1 VAGSDRLHLIAMVS
15 EILETHPLSAHVDR
29 GLLAACIDLCA
40 ECNET
45 CTVCAD
51 ASLAESDV
59 VEMRRSIRLCLD
71 CADVCVATG
80 RVLARQT
87 DFEHETAKAMLEVC
101 VRACG
106 ICAQECERHAQMHEH
121 CRLCAEVCRRCEA
134 ACSRLLDKV

>member
-1 VAGSDRLHLIAMVS
+1 MVL
-15 EILETHPLSAHVDR
+15 EILETHPLPANVDR
-29 GLLAACIDLCA
+29 VLIAACVDACA
-40 ECNET
+40 ECNPM

-51 ASLAESDV
+51 ASVAEADV
-59 VEMRRSIRLCLD
+59 VEMRRSIRLYLNYT
-71 CADVCVATG
+71 DVCVATG

-87 DFEHETAKAMLEVC
+87 DYEHETAKAMLEAC

-134 ACSRLLDKV
+134 ACSRLLDKA

>member
-1 VAGSDRLHLIAMVS
+1 MGGHVLL
-15 EILETHPLSAHVDR
+15 EILETHPLPAHVDR
-29 GLLAACIDLCA
+29 DLLASCIEACA
-40 ECNET
+40 ECNAT

-51 ASLAESDV
+51 ASLAEESV
-59 VEMRRSIRLCLD
+59 IEMRRSIRLCLD

-87 DFEHETAKAMLEVC
+87 DYEHETAKAMLEAC

-106 ICAQECERHAQMHEH
+106 ICAQECERHAHMHEH

-134 ACSRLLDKV
+134 ACSRLRDKV

>member
-1 VAGSDRLHLIAMVS
+1 MVL
-15 EILETHPLSAHVDR
+15 EILETHPLPAQVDR
-29 GLLAACIDLCA
+29 ELLAACIDTCA
-40 ECNET
+40 ECNST

-51 ASLAESDV
+51 ASLAEADF
-59 VEMRRSIRLCLD
+59 VEMRRSTRLCLD

-87 DFEHETAKAMLEVC
+87 DYEHEIAKAMLEAC

-121 CRLCAEVCRRCEA
+121 CRLSAEVCRRCEA
-134 ACSRLLDKV
+134 ACSRLLDKA

>member
-1 VAGSDRLHLIAMVS
+1 MVL
-15 EILETHPLSAHVDR
+15 EILETHPLPAQVDR
-29 GLLAACIDLCA
+29 ELLAACIDACA
-40 ECNET
+40 ESNST

-51 ASLAESDV
+51 ASLAEPDP

-87 DFEHETAKAMLEVC
+87 DYEHEIAHAMLEAC

-106 ICAQECERHAQMHEH
+106 ICAQECERHPDHEH

-134 ACSRLLDKV
+134 ACSRLLDKA